1 MTKKRTLKPS
11 SIGTVYTRI
20 VNQPRSPL
28 DDLIPR
34 NSDPA
39 HKFALRRKWRRTS
52 AERKF
57 EQMLRQIGNGF
68 LIGKFKSEW
77 AICGKWI
84 LDFYFPEYRLAV
96 EIDGEYHDE
105 PEQKER
111 DKAKSIDCEKLEITL
126 LRLTNHEVLNLPT
139 ETERKLLQYL
149 EIAAARA
156 EGCTK
161 IVPLC
166 ALRLTKRERDLI
178 QRHFKFYQSLATGE
192 RKPLTP
198 KQEHFVAVL
207 KGYALPENKHEVAY
221 AKFILMGAQS
231 TNKDNGPTGNP

>member
-1 MTKKRTLKPS
+1 MTKKRTVKPS
-11 SIGTVYTRI
+11 SIGALYTRI
-20 VNQPRSPL
+20 VNQPHGRL
-28 DDLIPR
+28 DDFIPS

-57 EQMLRQIGNGF
+57 EQMLRSVGNGA
-68 LIGKFKSEW
+68 LIGKFETEW

-84 LDFYFPEYRLAV
+84 LDFYFPQYRLAV
-96 EIDGEYHDE
+96 EIDGEYHNE

-111 DKAKSIDCEKLEITL
+111 DKAKSVDCEKLEITL
-126 LRLTNHEVLNLPT
+126 LRLTNQEVLNLPT

-149 EIAAARA
+149 EVAAARA

-161 IVPLC
+161 IEPLC
-166 ALRLTKRERDLI
+166 DIRLTKRERELI

-192 RKPLTP
+192 LHPTTA

-207 KGYALPENKHEVAY
+207 KGDAQPQTKHEIAF
-221 AKFILMGAQS
+221 AKFLLMIS
-231 TNKDNGPTGNP
+231 SLYDNDPET